1 MFTHSSVKRLL
12 THRKSGC
19 DQMTEGVCEKVIK
32 SLVKKLKSQ
41 EINQLEEALSSRNH
55 YSKCIC
61 ISR

>member
-12 THRKSGC
+12 SHRKPYC
-19 DQMTEGVCEKVIK
+19 DQMTEANCEKVIK

-41 EINQLEEALSSRNH
+41 EINHLEEALSSRNP